1 MARTMGSH
9 SASLW
14 PHSLP
19 DHFLRM
25 LSRFIRIGAF
35 ATSLLALAI
44 ISSAQTPSTPL
55 SPSLVPAVEGT
66 LDEINIPEGPVDA
79 AYGLIE
85 ELTGREVLR
94 PSNLPQQPFSL
105 VIKKPLTTA
114 EALLAIETTLAM
126 NGIAIAPLGE
136 RFVKVVPIGSAR
148 IEAPELIEGSTLG
161 LPPSGRVAT
170 KLFTFEFVRVE
181 QFASKIATLLNAQ
194 FGGAM
199 PFEQS
204 NALLVTDTIS
214 TLQRVEMLVNQLDQ
228 PNVAALEP
236 KFYPLVYAKASD
248 LANKMRNILQGPA
261 QQQLGSGTTFNADD
275 RTNQIIVISDPRL
288 HTFFDKLIA
297 KLDVRSDPNTRNEVI
312 PLKHAEA
319 TEVASLVS
327 QLVSGQNQA
336 ASRSESARR
345 TGGSVPMQT
354 VQPAQPAANNNAA
367 AAAANAAGINT
378 NEFSELVT
386 VLADERSN
394 AVVVSGTVE
403 DIRLIKELIAKIDV
417 LLAQVRVE
425 VVVAEVTLTDN
436 NSSGISELEM
446 VVDNGKLVGISGT
459 AIGAT
464 FGGVGAL
471 AGDTT
476 NDVAAALASGYATFN
491 GWDLTSIINLTNT
504 DNRKS
509 KANILSVPA
518 IVTTHNKEASVFVG
532 QDIPTIN
539 SFLGDTTGSGS
550 INSGFGRTTLSSR
563 EVGITLQVKPLIGA
577 NGSVQMEITQEVSN
591 KIEDVEVDGNKQPV
605 IGKRKAESFVTV
617 NSGEIIVLGGLQQ
630 DSETRGRTRFGP
642 IPLISDLLGS
652 RSRATQRTDLI
663 FFLRP
668 TVLSNTEADNTEVR
682 ARLQKSDIGEATE
695 RALSGQPILD

>member
-1 MARTMGSH
+1 M
-9 SASLW
+9 
-14 PHSLP
+14 P
-19 DHFLRM
+19 
-25 LSRFIRIGAF
+25 SRLFRFGAL
-35 ATSLLALAI
+35 ALHLLALTI
-44 ISSAQTPSTPL
+44 PSPAQDAANASPAPL
-55 SPSLVPAVEGT
+55 SPSLTPSVEGT

-148 IEAPELIEGSTLG
+148 IEAPELIEGSTLN

-181 QFASKIATLLNAQ
+181 QFASKIASLLNAQ

-214 TLQRVEMLVNQLDQ
+214 TLQRVELLVKQLDQ

-248 LANKMRNILQGPA
+248 LANKMRTILQGPA
-261 QQQLGSGTTFNADD
+261 QQQLGTGTTFNADD
-275 RTNQIIVISDPRL
+275 RTNQIVVISDPRL
-288 HTFFDKLIA
+288 HNFFDKLIA

-336 ASRSESARR
+336 ASRSESARPGA
-345 TGGSVPMQT
+345 TAMQT
-354 VQPAQPAANNNAA
+354 VQPAQPAAQAA
-367 AAAANAAGINT
+367 QAVANEAGINT

-403 DIRLIKELIAKIDV
+403 DIRLIKELIGKIDV

-436 NSSGISELEM
+436 NSVGISELNL
-446 VVDNGKLVGISGT
+446 VVDNGKLVGFT
-459 AIGAT
+459 ADAIGAKL
-464 FGGVGAL
+464 GGLGSLVPDSATDPSTIL
-471 AGDTT
+471 AK
-476 NDVAAALASGYATFN
+476 NFATFS
-491 GWDLTSIINLTNT
+491 GWDLSSIINLTNT
-504 DNRKS
+504 DNRKTR
-509 KANILSVPA
+509 ANILSVPA

-532 QDIPTIN
+532 QEIPTIN
-539 SFLGDTTGSGS
+539 SFLNDATGSGS
-550 INSGFGRTTLSSR
+550 VNSGFGRTTLSSR

-591 KIEDVEVDGNKQPV
+591 KIEDIEIDGNRQPIV
-605 IGKRKAESFVTV
+605 GKRKAESFVTV

-630 DSETRGRTRFGP
+630 DSNTRGRNRFGP
-642 IPLISDLLGS
+642 IPIISDLLGS
-652 RSRATQRTDLI
+652 RSRTTQRTDLI

-668 TVLSNTEADNTEVR
+668 TVLTNTDVDNEEAR
-682 ARLQKSDIGEATE
+682 IRLKNSEIGPAAE
-695 RALSGQPILD
+695 RALSGQSILD